1 MTQYAET
8 PTGSRST
15 ALVAT
20 ATDRTERRPLPGG
33 HDGRADAGFLAHLL
47 AIRAGMPEH
56 RAKRRAAPERGAA
69 AYGQTAGLSEAV
81 YGRTG
86 FARDA

>member
-1 MTQYAET
+1 MTQPAET
-8 PTGSRST
+8 QTGPRST

-20 ATDRTERRPLPGG
+20 AADRTERRPLPGG
-33 HDGRADAGFLAHLL
+33 HRADAGFLAHLL

-69 AYGQTAGLSEAV
+69 AYGMTAGLSEAAC
-81 YGRTG
+81 GRTG